1 MSPRK
6 VSDGVRSTAVR
17 VHFIVL
23 PQVYLLD
30 LAGVADAL
38 RNANRVAGRTVF
50 EVEYNGV
57 ESRASTSLGLPLSD
71 LKPLP
76 DELSEGALVIVVGV
90 ASGHPMQGPAATT
103 AAHWLARH
111 VTARHRLACICSGA
125 FLAARAGLL
134 DGRQCTT
141 HHEDCEAL
149 QRAHPK
155 ALVQHNRIFV
165 QDGHVLTS
173 AGVTAGI
180 DLALHLIS
188 EYAGAAVAAR
198 VARKLVVYVRR
209 AGADPQLSPWF
220 AHRNHMH
227 PVVHRAQDAILADPT
242 RAWTLASIA
251 QVACTSVRN
260 LSRLFRDE
268 TGVTVLA
275 YLQHLRLAIA
285 RENLATTALS
295 VDRVAES
302 AGFTSAHQLRRV
314 WRRHGAGSP
323 GVARRATPL
332 A

>member
-1 MSPRK
+1 MKPEP
-6 VSDGVRSTAVR
+6 VR

-38 RNANRVAGRTVF
+38 RSANRVAGRTVF
-50 EVEYNGV
+50 DIEYNGV
-57 ESRASTSLGLPLSD
+57 ESSAATSLGLSLAE
-71 LKPLP
+71 LQPLP
-76 DELSEGALVIVVGV
+76 DALTAGALVVVAGV
-90 ASGHPMQGPAATT
+90 AAQHPMQGAAATV
-103 AAHWLARH
+103 AARWLARQ
-111 VTARHRLACICSGA
+111 VTARQRLACVCSGA

-141 HHEDCEAL
+141 HHDDCDAL

-165 QDGHVLTS
+165 QDGHILTS

-180 DLALHLIS
+180 DLALFLIA
-188 EYAGAAVAAR
+188 EHAGAAVAAR

-242 RAWTLASIA
+242 RAWTLPS
-251 QVACTSVRN
+251 VADAACASVRH
-260 LSRLFRDE
+260 LSRVFRDQ
-268 TGVTVLA
+268 TGITVLA
-275 YLQHLRLAIA
+275 YLHGIRLAMA
-285 RENLATTALS
+285 REGLATTTHS
-295 VDRVAES
+295 VEHIAEG

-314 WRRHGAGSP
+314 WRRHGKGSP
-323 GVARRATPL
+323 KEVRQILPPA
-332 A
+332 